1 MGELIL
7 CSRMLAALPY
17 YIDEASLNVY
27 SLEELSYYI
36 MHNVYLLEADFM
48 NEELCTWIE
57 REGKQKDM
65 AEQLREI
72 LRRDGTLLEF
82 VTCILTGTGYCDRE
96 QIKQVTSALAGLM
109 NKSEYEC
116 RKIRADRY
124 AACGRYASA
133 IGEYRRLLAT
143 EGEKNEILVGNVWH
157 NMGMAYAR
165 LFLFPEAADCFF
177 RAYQKNANPE
187 SVRECLYA
195 YRCMRDEKG
204 FIKAAELCRLT
215 GEEAAEIGGRL
226 SEISRMESVR
236 KFEEQLTALFAAGD
250 MQTLRA
256 FVEQWLD
263 TYRKNCRI

>member
-1 MGELIL
+1 M
-7 CSRMLAALPY
+7 CSHMLAAVPY

-27 SLEELSYYI
+27 SLEELSYY
-36 MHNVYLLEADFM
+36 MMNNAYLLEADFM
-48 NEELCTWIE
+48 NEELCAWIE

-65 AEQLREI
+65 AERLREI
-72 LRRDGTLLEF
+72 LRRGGTLLEF

-96 QIKQVTSALAGLM
+96 QIKQVTSALAALM

-116 RKIRADRY
+116 KKIRADRY
-124 AACGRYASA
+124 AANGRYESA
-133 IGEYRRLLAT
+133 IREYRKLLDT

-177 RAYQKNANPE
+177 RAYQMNANPE

-204 FIKAAELCRLT
+204 FIKAAEICHLT

-226 SEISRMESVR
+226 SEISRMEGIR
-236 KFEEQLTALFAAGD
+236 EFEERLDALFAAGD
-250 MQTLRA
+250 VQKLHGFMA
-256 FVEQWLD
+256 QWLD
-263 TYRKNCRI
+263 SYRKNCRI

>member
-7 CSRMLAALPY
+7 CNQMLAALPY
-17 YIDEASLNVY
+17 YIDEASLNIY

-36 MHNVYLLEADFM
+36 MHNVYLLGADFM

-57 REGKQKDM
+57 RELKQKAM

-72 LRRDGTLLEF
+72 LRNGGTLLEF
-82 VTCILTGTGYCDRE
+82 VTCILSGSGYCDRE
-96 QIKQVTSALAGLM
+96 EQKQITAALAELV

-124 AACGRYASA
+124 ASNGRYVSA
-133 IGEYRRLLAT
+133 IGEYRRLLAA
-143 EGEKNEILVGNVWH
+143 EGEENEILVGNVWH

-165 LFLFPEAADCFF
+165 LLLFSEAADCFF
-177 RAYQKNANPE
+177 RAYKKNANPE

-204 FIKAAELCRLT
+204 FKKAAELCGVS

-226 SEISRMESVR
+226 SEISRMESIR
-236 KFEEQLTALFAAGD
+236 EFETQLGKLFAED
-250 MQTLRA
+250 ETQKLHE
-256 FVEQWLD
+256 FVNQWKE